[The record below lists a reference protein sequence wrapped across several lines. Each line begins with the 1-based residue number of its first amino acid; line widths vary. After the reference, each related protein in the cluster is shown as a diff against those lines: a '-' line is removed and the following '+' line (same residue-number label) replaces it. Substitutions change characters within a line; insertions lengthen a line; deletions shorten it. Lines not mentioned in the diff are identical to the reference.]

1 MDLKAALARVAS
13 AQPEAVAVTDLTVT
27 PAVKHSFAALEKS
40 VNTLRGFLE
49 AKVGERERI
58 AILLPGTFECVRTI
72 MASLLAERCYIP
84 LQAGMARGRL
94 EGILKDTE
102 PAIVIV
108 TAGEAAE
115 LTPWLAGFGYAPLA
129 CPEAP
134 TSAYFHKAGTA
145 PTPSTAGVVS
155 GLGTGAVPETP
166 QQRQGAL
173 ILHTSGSTGAPKGI
187 LHSRAAVESCIQ
199 WYIEYFGSKRGD
211 KLLSTIPLYFDPAVS
226 DVFATIL
233 GGAELVL
240 PGSDIL
246 ENPKAFC
253 ETIAREEITVITSVP
268 TFLRFLLSYGEPG
281 RFTYPKLKAFYC
293 GGEILTVPAA
303 EQITKFFSSTKLYNF
318 CGPAEIIC
326 ACFYLIPPGYFEQE
340 RATIPIAGRSYGVG
354 AYAIAEDG
362 EMLVSGEQLMIGY
375 WKRPDLTAEKII
387 VKDGVRWYRTG
398 DVVEAGEGGT
408 LLYGGRRDRMVN
420 RRAVRIELDDVEK
433 NVARVPGVSAA
444 AVVAKPDP
452 MQGYRIIAHVI
463 LSEPDMNQGALKARA
478 REILPAEMMP
488 DRFEVHATFPLTGMG
503 KVDYQTLLRHG
514 R

>member
-1 MDLKAALARVAS
+1 MELKAALGRVVA
-13 AQPEAVAVTDLTVT
+13 AQPDATAVTDRTVQ
-27 PAVKHSFAALEKS
+27 PAAKHSFAELGAA
-40 VNTLRGFLE
+40 VATLREFLE
-49 AKVGERERI
+49 EKVGARERI

-72 MASLLAERCYIP
+72 MASLLGERCYIP
-84 LQAGMARGRL
+84 LQAGIARGRL

-102 PAIVIV
+102 PALVIV
-108 TAGEAAE
+108 EAGEGPGLE
-115 LTPWLAGFGYAPLA
+115 PWLAELGYRPLA
-129 CPEAP
+129 CPVAP
-134 TSAYFHKAGTA
+134 TSAFFYRAGTL
-145 PTPSTAGVVS
+145 PTPA
-155 GLGTGAVPETP
+155 GTGAVRGDD
-166 QQRQGAL
+166 QAAL

-187 LHSRAAVESCIQ
+187 LHSRCAVESCIE
-199 WYIEYFGSKRGD
+199 WYIEYFGSRRGD
-211 KLLSTIPLYFDPAVS
+211 KLLSTIPLYFDPAIS

-240 PGSDIL
+240 PGNDIL

-253 ETIAREEITVITSVP
+253 ETISQEEITVITSVP

-281 RFTYPKLKAFYC
+281 RFAYPRLKAFYC
-293 GGEILTVPAA
+293 GGEILTVDAA
-303 EQITKFFSSTKLYNF
+303 EKITDFFSTTKLYNF

-326 ACFYLIPPGYFEQE
+326 ACFYLIPPGYFARP

-354 AYAIAEDG
+354 AYAIADDG

-375 WKRPDLTAEKII
+375 WKRPDLTAEKIL

-398 DVVEAGEGGT
+398 DIVEAGEDGT

-420 RRAVRIELDDVEK
+420 RRAVRIELDDVEA
-433 NVARVPGVSAA
+433 NVARVPGVRAA

-463 LSEPDMNQGALKARA
+463 LSEEGLGQGALKARA
-478 REILPAEMMP
+478 RELLPTEMMP
-488 DRFEVHATFPLTGMG
+488 DRFEVHTTFPLTGMG
-503 KVDYQTLLRHG
+503 KVDYQTLLKGG